1 MLDVNYEDIER
12 KANIIRDS
20 NEFSAFQSIDLNVL
34 YERENI
40 NLLETPM
47 DSKISGMFMRQEDKC
62 FVIINSKK
70 SIGHQNFTKAH
81 EYYHFKFDQD
91 LKSKICY
98 AGTFNGQLENELK
111 ADLFAAFL
119 LMPKK
124 GIVKVLD
131 DAYSKYGPELT
142 IPTIL
147 YLESIFKVSHKSM
160 LRRLNDL
167 NLLEESEKS
176 MLYDLKITKE
186 ARTHGYDTDI
196 YLSNNVKRLSPN
208 YRNLIQKRFES
219 GDISENKY
227 LELLNDI
234 KKLGF
239 SEEDIFPD
247 LIESGDEDIDE

>member
-1 MLDVNYEDIER
+1 
-12 KANIIRDS
+12 
-20 NEFSAFQSIDLNVL
+20 
-34 YERENI
+34 
-40 NLLETPM
+40 
-47 DSKISGMFMRQEDKC
+47 
-62 FVIINSKK
+62 
-70 SIGHQNFTKAH
+70 
-81 EYYHFKFDQD
+81 
-91 LKSKICY
+91 
-98 AGTFNGQLENELK
+98 
-111 ADLFAAFL
+111 
-119 LMPKK
+119 
-124 GIVKVLD
+124 
-131 DAYSKYGPELT
+131 
-142 IPTIL
+142 
-147 YLESIFKVSHKSM
+147 M